1 MFFVFGPLWFVILV
15 TLLYFIFRNDNNG
28 IIISG
33 VFKFIGSLFLGIV
46 MLSILVFI
54 ILFLNGYS
62 TK

>member
-54 ILFLNGYS
+54 IL
-62 TK
+62 